1 MDNLTPGNPM
11 NAPAMPGQDGPKP
24 SLLASRN
31 GKILIGVLAL
41 VLVAAAAVGAFF
53 VFFSGGGDGSNIA
66 TVPPVASKSTTQT
79 ASIEASPT
87 EPPRKSLQA
96 LFTFRNIFRPS
107 SIPVSEQAPTGGTG
121 APGSASDY
129 SSIPANTL
137 YFISV
142 ENTNGQPV
150 ANFFWN
156 GAVYSGGAGARLGD
170 TPWQVISIS
179 GNSATMMFGDTQIT
193 LSVGQGLTK

>member
-1 MDNLTPGNPM
+1 MD
-11 NAPAMPGQDGPKP
+11 APVMPSQGGPKP

-87 EPPRKSLQA
+87 EPPRKSLPA

-156 GAVYSGGAGARLGD
+156 GTVYSGGAGARLGD

>member
-1 MDNLTPGNPM
+1 
-11 NAPAMPGQDGPKP
+11 MPGKDGSTP
-24 SLLASRN
+24 SFLASRN

-41 VLVAAAAVGAFF
+41 VVVIAAAIGAFF
-53 VFFSGGGDGSNIA
+53 IFFSGGSAGNNIA
-66 TVPPVASKSTTQT
+66 TTPAVVSKTATQT
-79 ASIEASPT
+79 ASIEVSPT
-87 EPPRKSLQA
+87 EPPRKSLPA

-107 SIPVSEQAPTGGTG
+107 SIPVSEQASTGGTG

-150 ANFFWN
+150 GNFYWN
-156 GAVYSGGAGARLGD
+156 GTVYSGGAGARLGD